1 VRGLLYRLLSDP
13 DPTWFVLLVVL
24 PLLSLGVILVSHLRW
39 V

>member
-1 VRGLLYRLLSDP
+1 MRKHLYGLLSDP